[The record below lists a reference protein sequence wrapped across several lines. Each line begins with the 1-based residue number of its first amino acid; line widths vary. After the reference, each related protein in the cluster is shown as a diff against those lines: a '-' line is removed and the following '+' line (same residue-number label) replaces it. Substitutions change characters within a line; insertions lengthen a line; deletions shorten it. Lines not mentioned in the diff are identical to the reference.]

1 MAFNSSSVIGMVDS
15 FYIMQDLTDI
25 RGIRNF
31 LIIGIAHVF
40 FTVSKCIG
48 RGQVQNH
55 PKLIVTTEEFY
66 RIIL

>member
-31 LIIGIAHVF
+31 LIIGIAHVIYSLEMHREGAS
-40 FTVSKCIG
+40 SKSSEINCNDG
-48 RGQVQNH
+48 RI
-55 PKLIVTTEEFY
+55 LIV
-66 RIIL
+66 